1 MPLPAFA
8 KTLRGILVLL
18 LLVAGWCAAL
28 WFLIAPDFSQWS
40 MPRLALSHAG
50 PPLLV
55 WSGWRFWC
63 RRRQQRK
70 SAAAVRKEELAEQER
85 LAARAAVQE
94 QNAAEWQRLRYGCD
108 CRALAV
114 AQLATVAPDLDP
126 VLLPENDA
134 CHVSLATADTMD
146 IDAADGAGDPFDHL
160 RPAVEEAL
168 LALYE
173 RCPAASVFPVYVV
186 PPAQAVGE
194 QVIALVRQ
202 IRSGFQAG
210 ASDLFLVGTPESET
224 SGAVLFLPP
233 RDSVADGVIGLF
245 ENSPELPG
253 AVVLAFDSPLW
264 QAQRSDDAM
273 DAPAEDVSRG
283 RARQMPGQGA
293 FALLLTSPR
302 LPQMLTG
309 MPSHRR
315 PHDPMTPYWERN
327 AVASTVDCLSVL
339 TDSALQHLA
348 QCDPV
353 ARVHRTAQAT
363 FDPGAAR
370 QLELARGIEALI
382 ERAQVHAGLVE
393 PAKPEKAGEQ
403 AAENTEEPS
412 TDAVPG
418 CGWLIHNAG
427 NVASAGYRLASLG
440 CALVRRGLDVDPIES
455 ATDVAL
461 HAGDLGQARGVAM
474 LALTIARVA
483 DGPGGVL
490 CAEFCDDGHLSLYFA
505 MPTPA
510 AA

>member
-1 MPLPAFA
+1 MPLPAFT
-8 KTLRGILVLL
+8 KTLRGFVVLAL
-18 LLVAGWCAAL
+18 LAAAWCAML
-28 WFLIAPDFSQWS
+28 WFLIAPDFSEWS
-40 MPRLALSHAG
+40 MPRLTLAHAG

-70 SAAAVRKEELAEQER
+70 AAAAVRKEELAEQER

-126 VLLPENDA
+126 LLLPENDA
-134 CHVSLATADTMD
+134 CYVSVS
-146 IDAADGAGDPFDHL
+146 AADAIDVADVTDDPLDHL
-160 RPAVEEAL
+160 RPAIGEAL

-194 QVIALVRQ
+194 QVVALVRQ

-210 ASDLFLVGTPESET
+210 ASGLFLAGTPAAEAG
-224 SGAVLFLPP
+224 GAVLFLPP

-273 DAPAEDVSRG
+273 EAPADDGLSG
-283 RARQMPGQGA
+283 RTRQLPGQGA
-293 FALLLTSPR
+293 FALLLTSSR
-302 LPQMLTG
+302 LPQMLAG
-309 MPSHRR
+309 MPRHRQ
-315 PHDPMTPYWERN
+315 PHDPMTPYWEKD
-327 AVASTVDCLSVL
+327 ATTAAAADCLSIL
-339 TDSALQHLA
+339 ADTALQGLLECA
-348 QCDPV
+348 PV
-353 ARVHRTAQAT
+353 ARIHRTAQAT

-393 PAKPEKAGEQ
+393 PVIPEKTGDQ
-403 AAENTEEPS
+403 AAEDTERLA
-412 TDAVPG
+412 DAAAPG

-440 CALVRRGLDVDPIES
+440 CALVRRGLDIDPIET
-455 ATDVAL
+455 ATDIAL
-461 HAGDLGQARGVAM
+461 HTGDLGQARGVAM
-474 LALTIARVA
+474 LALTVARVA
-483 DGPGGVL
+483 DGPGGAL
-490 CAEFCDDGHLSLYFA
+490 CAEFCDDGRLALFFA
-505 MPTPA
+505 MPPQA

>member
-8 KTLRGILVLL
+8 KTLRGLAVLAL
-18 LLVAGWCAAL
+18 LAAAWCAML
-28 WFLIAPDFSQWS
+28 WFLIAPDFSEWS

-50 PPLLV
+50 PPLLM
-55 WSGWRFWC
+55 WSGWRFWY
-63 RRRQQRK
+63 RRGQQSK
-70 SAAAVRKEELAEQER
+70 AAAAVRKEELAEQER
-85 LAARAAVQE
+85 LAARAAALE
-94 QNAAEWQRLRYGCD
+94 KDAAEWQRLRYGCD

-114 AQLATVAPDLDP
+114 AQLAAVAPDLDP
-126 VLLPENDA
+126 LSLPENDA
-134 CHVSLATADTMD
+134 CYVSLATVDAID
-146 IDAADGAGDPFDHL
+146 IDAADSADDPLDHL
-160 RPAVEEAL
+160 RPAIEEAL

-186 PPAQAVGE
+186 PPAQVVGE
-194 QVIALVRQ
+194 QVVALVRQ

-210 ASDLFLVGTPESET
+210 AGDLFIVGTPASEA

-283 RARQMPGQGA
+283 RARQAPGQGA

-309 MPSHRR
+309 MPSRRR
-315 PHDPMTPYWERN
+315 PHDPMTPYWEKDAVG
-327 AVASTVDCLSVL
+327 AVASTVDCLSIL

-353 ARVHRTAQAT
+353 ARIHRTAQAT

-393 PAKPEKAGEQ
+393 PA
-403 AAENTEEPS
+403 AETAEEPS

-427 NVASAGYRLASLG
+427 SVASAGYRLASLG

-474 LALTIARVA
+474 LALTVARVA

-490 CAEFCDDGHLSLYFA
+490 CADFCDDGRLALFFA
-505 MPTPA
+505 MPPQA